1 MYKKDMGK
9 RIKYLRKNVCGYSQ
23 RRLAKLV
30 NEDVETIRMIE
41 NGQIKNPQPQLILRI
56 AEALDSFYMEFVKK
70 EYEDEFLY
78 YIDWGTYNHEDIVF
92 LKDFSLL
99 MSSIIISSK
108 LRDKEPKEILKRYW
122 R

>member
-1 MYKKDMGK
+1 MGK

-78 YIDWGTYNHEDIVF
+78 YLDWGTYNHEDIVF